1 MSKQRLSIFVVDDDE
16 ALRRSLVML
25 LVSLGHAVQAFQSG
39 EAFLESVDPQIPGC
53 LVLDLRMPGAN
64 GAEVFDRLRAQH
76 SPLVVVFLS
85 GHGDIPT
92 AVEQCRKGAFG
103 WIEKPHTEALQRTV
117 RSALQQAAARATAK
131 VKWESLSGREAEVA
145 PWVARGQQNKEI
157 ARLLVPACGY
167 RVVEHHRA
175 NVYGKLG
182 VSNSAELRGW
192 MSQHAW
198 LTGFQENWTGG
209 TAPDIARRD

>member
-1 MSKQRLSIFVVDDDE
+1 MMRQRLSIFVVDDDE

-25 LVSLGHAVQAFQSG
+25 LVSLGHAVQPFPSG
-39 EAFLESVDPQIPGC
+39 EAFLDAVDLQTSGC
-53 LVLDLRMPGAN
+53 VVLDLRMSGMN
-64 GAEVFDRLRAQH
+64 GAEVFERLRAKH

-103 WIEKPHTEALQRTV
+103 WIEKPHTDALQRTIQ
-117 RSALQQAAARATAK
+117 SALVEAATRAAAK
-131 VKWESLSGREAEVA
+131 VKWDSLTDREVEVA

-157 ARLLVPACGY
+157 ARLLVPTCGH
-167 RVVEHHRA
+167 RVIEHHRA

-182 VSNSAELRGW
+182 VTNAAELRGW

-198 LTGFQENWTGG
+198 LTGFHESWTGG
-209 TAPDIARRD
+209 HTG

>member
-1 MSKQRLSIFVVDDDE
+1 MSRQRLSIFVVDDDE
-16 ALRRSLVML
+16 ALRRSLVVL
-25 LVSLGHAVQAFQSG
+25 LVSLGHAVQAFPSG
-39 EAFLESVDPQIPGC
+39 EAFLDAVDLKTPGC
-53 LVLDLRMPGAN
+53 VILDLRMSGTN
-64 GAEVFDRLRAQH
+64 GAEVFDRLLARH

-103 WIEKPHTEALQRTV
+103 WIEKPHTDALQRTV
-117 RSALQQAAARATAK
+117 QSALEQAATRADAK
-131 VKWESLSGREAEVA
+131 VRWDSLSDREVEVA

-157 ARLLVPACGY
+157 ARLLVPTCGY

-182 VSNSAELRGW
+182 VSNAAELRGW
-192 MSQHAW
+192 MSQHSW
-198 LTGFQENWTGG
+198 LTGFHETWTGNH
-209 TAPDIARRD
+209 AD

>member
-1 MSKQRLSIFVVDDDE
+1 MRQRLSIFVVDDDE

-25 LVSLGHAVQAFQSG
+25 LVSLGHGVQAFSSG
-39 EAFLESVDPQIPGC
+39 EAFLDAVDPKTTGC
-53 LVLDLRMPGAN
+53 VILDLRMPGMN
-64 GAEVFDRLRAQH
+64 GAEVFDRLRRHH

-92 AVEQCRKGAFG
+92 ALEQCRKGAFG
-103 WIEKPHTEALQRTV
+103 WIEKPHTDALQRTV
-117 RSALQQAAARATAK
+117 HSALENAAIRATAQLQ
-131 VKWESLSGREAEVA
+131 WASLTEREMEVA

-157 ARLLVPACGY
+157 ARLLVPSCGY

-175 NVYGKLG
+175 NVYVKLG
-182 VSNSAELRGW
+182 VSNAAELRGW

-198 LTGFQENWTGG
+198 LTGFHESSTSDP
-209 TAPDIARRD
+209 AVDIAQR

>member
-1 MSKQRLSIFVVDDDE
+1 MIKQRLSIYVVDDDE

-25 LVSLGHAVQAFQSG
+25 LVSLGHAVQAFPSG
-39 EAFLESVDPQIPGC
+39 EAFFDAVDPQVPGC
-53 LVLDLRMPGAN
+53 LILDLRMPGVN
-64 GAEVFDRLRAQH
+64 GAEVFDQLRAQR

-103 WIEKPHTEALQRTV
+103 WVEKPHTEALQRTV
-117 RSALQQAAARATAK
+117 HSALELAAVRATAK
-131 VKWESLSGREAEVA
+131 LKWNSLSEREAEVA

-157 ARLLVPACGY
+157 ARLLVPSCGH

-182 VSNSAELRGW
+182 VSNAADLRGW

-198 LTGFQENWTGG
+198 LTGFHETSTGG
-209 TAPDIARRD
+209 TASDAA

>member
-1 MSKQRLSIFVVDDDE
+1 MSRQRLSIFVVDDDE

-25 LVSLGHAVQAFQSG
+25 LVSLGHAVQAFSSG
-39 EAFLESVDPQIPGC
+39 EAFLDLVDPQAPGC
-53 LVLDLRMPGAN
+53 LVLDLRMPGAS
-64 GAEVFDRLRAQH
+64 GAEVFERLRAQQ

-117 RSALQQAAARATAK
+117 QSALEQAATRAAAK
-131 VKWESLSGREAEVA
+131 VKWDSLSDREAEVA

-157 ARLLVPACGY
+157 ARLLVPVCGH

-182 VSNSAELRGW
+182 VANAAELRGW
-192 MSQHAW
+192 MSEHAW
-198 LTGFQENWTGG
+198 LTGFQENG
-209 TAPDIARRD
+209 T